1 MLRGVCFDLDDT
13 LCTFTDAERAA
24 RLQVTQEAADHYGLP
39 VDEVR
44 QRYRAANSARLSA
57 PPFDY
62 WVKTTQMAYTIAC
75 WAETLEPLCG
85 ERTRE
90 SAARWA
96 RRFLDVRLAALRL
109 YEDALP
115 VLQVIGARFP
125 LAVISNGPLDN
136 QRREAEHLGLM
147 GYFQAHCFEA
157 ELGRGKPD
165 PTPFRQAAQG
175 LGCRPDEL
183 LHVGDSYT
191 SDVAGARSVGAVAV
205 WLRRESA
212 PQPPACDRE
221 QGVWSITSLGQLP
234 LIVAELA
241 AS

>member
-13 LCTFTDAERAA
+13 LCTFTDSERAA
-24 RLQVTQEAADHYGLP
+24 RRQVTHEAADHYGLA

-44 QRYRAANSARLSA
+44 QRYRAANTIRLSA

-75 WAETLEPLCG
+75 WTETLEPLLG
-85 ERTRE
+85 ECNPET
-90 SAARWA
+90 AARWA
-96 RRFLDVRLAALRL
+96 RRFLDVRLATLRL
-109 YEDALP
+109 YDDALP
-115 VLQVIGARFP
+115 ALQAIGAALP

-136 QRREAEHLGLM
+136 QRREAEHLGLL
-147 GYFQAHCFEA
+147 GYFKAHCFEA

-165 PTPFRQAAQG
+165 PRPFLHAARG

-205 WLRRESA
+205 WLRREAA
-212 PQPPACDRE
+212 PEPPAFDAGE
-221 QGVWSITSLGQLP
+221 GVWSITTLAQLSA
-234 LIVAELA
+234 IVAGLPTV
-241 AS
+241 